1 MLDPGADP
9 PQNSTCGGG
18 GAAVAQ
24 ERRCHAGGTPAVAGQ
39 NIDARPDLGLPAN
52 GSGHTS
58 RARRRRTHV
67 PPPQRLSGESGFSL
81 SDQCPPP
88 GCCSVCPTHVRMR
101 PHSRCKGPRPPPGCC
116 SVWSGP
122 TPLDCA
128 CRARRS
134 TASPFAPCGADSC
147 SPREATALF
156 KRSSS
161 VRRGAGPSV
170 PRPLF
175 PSWMDTRSS
184 FAGGARWAAQALGA
198 RGSSPFPRAVRR
210 RLPS

>member
-1 MLDPGADP
+1 MAG
-9 PQNSTCGGG
+9 
-18 GAAVAQ
+18 
-24 ERRCHAGGTPAVAGQ
+24 ERRPWRARTSTHA
-39 NIDARPDLGLPAN
+39 RDLELPAN
-52 GSGHTS
+52 GSGQTS

-122 TPLDCA
+122 NPLGCA

-134 TASPFAPCGADSC
+134 TASSCGAGSC
-147 SPREATALF
+147 SPREATALL

-161 VRRGAGPSV
+161 VMRGAGPSV

-175 PSWMDTRSS
+175 PSWIDNRPSLR
-184 FAGGARWAAQALGA
+184 GGARWAAQALGA
-198 RGSSPFPRAVRR
+198 RGSSAFPRSVRR
-210 RLPS
+210 RLPPSSCDRHRRQASTSARALRERIGHCC